1 MATQQSTT
9 KKSPSKVTG
18 KAGWQDD
25 TMPVRDETY
34 GLVSVTYHALQG
46 AETYAQYQRD
56 AEKAGDQELSAFFK
70 QCGQEEASRAERAK
84 GLLAMRLG
92 GGLDD
97 GEDDQD
103 EVEDEDDEDEDDEE
117 ENA

>member
-18 KAGWQDD
+18 KAGWQED
-25 TMPVRDETY
+25 TLPVRDETY

-70 QCGQEEASRAERAK
+70 QCGEEEASRAERAK
-84 GLLAMRLG
+84 GLLAMRLDG
-92 GGLDD
+92 GQDD
-97 GEDDQD
+97 DDED
-103 EVEDEDDEDEDDEE
+103 EIEDEDDEDDEE
-117 ENA
+117 ESA